1 MRALMKLGLLLVG
14 AVAGVAGVQ
23 AQSYVS
29 RGTRLGRL
37 RKSRSVAPT
46 WCAASSCRR
55 VCSTTA
61 SARPMAWHCE
71 AQGSL
76 ESYWAVL
83 SMRRTSPDTTDV
95 YYRDL
100 TLPFVLSQRVRR
112 LQ

>member
-1 MRALMKLGLLLVG
+1 
-14 AVAGVAGVQ
+14 
-23 AQSYVS
+23 
-29 RGTRLGRL
+29 
-37 RKSRSVAPT
+37 
-46 WCAASSCRR
+46 
-55 VCSTTA
+55 
-61 SARPMAWHCE
+61 MAWHCE